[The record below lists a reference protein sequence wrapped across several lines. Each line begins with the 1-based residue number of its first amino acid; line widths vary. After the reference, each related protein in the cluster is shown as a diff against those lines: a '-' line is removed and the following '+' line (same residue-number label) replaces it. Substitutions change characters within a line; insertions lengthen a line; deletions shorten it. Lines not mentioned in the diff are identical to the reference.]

1 LTVKVYLIRHGE
13 TEYNRDGKLQGD
25 SDVPLS
31 DRGKTQA
38 EVLAARLKDE
48 FSRNGEKVSAI
59 YSSNLRR
66 TLDTARAIGER
77 LGLVPQPVREL
88 REIDLGSWEGKTPDE
103 ISAEKDIAFFEEW
116 KKDPARMRAPGGEN
130 LEDVESRVIPKF
142 DELKKNHE
150 KSDAI
155 IIVSHGGSIGVIL
168 SHILRM
174 DLNDALKIRQDNTA
188 LNLIEVRGDGEYILV
203 QNDTSH
209 LKS

>member
-1 LTVKVYLIRHGE
+1 MKVYLIRHGE

-88 REIDLGSWEGKTPDE
+88 REIDLGSWEGKTPQE

-116 KKDPARMRAPGGEN
+116 KKDPTRMRAPGGEN
-130 LEDVESRVIPKF
+130 LADVESRVIPKF
-142 DELKKNHE
+142 DEIKKNHE
-150 KSDAI
+150 KEDAI

-174 DLNDALKIRQDNTA
+174 DLKEALKIRQDNTA
-188 LNLIEVRGDGEYILV
+188 LNLIDVRGDGEYILV

-209 LKS
+209 LKP